1 MSFPSSSCVKGRID
15 YFQFCNCM
23 WLRTRSGEDDQ
34 GSSNSEEEK
43 RLGKGRRRFGGG
55 QKINYIKRFEFVKW
69 PAEGIQLASHAL
81 RAVLRDQGL
90 WAKEAC
96 EPCPPGRSF
105 GAKARG
111 PKRLA
116 SHALRG
122 GPAGPRPA
130 GQNSQPCPLG
140 SKPVGRRGLR
150 AMKACGPKSNCEPC
164 PSGRSFGTA
173 A

>member
-1 MSFPSSSCVKGRID
+1 MSRVELITFSFATACGSELAVGKTIKVRRSIQRRGEEAWKGSSSIWGWTK
-15 YFQFCNCM
+15 NK
-23 WLRTRSGEDDQ
+23 L
-34 GSSNSEEEK
+34 
-43 RLGKGRRRFGGG
+43 
-55 QKINYIKRFEFVKW
+55 KRFEYGPQKVSSLQAM
-69 PAEGIQLASHAL
+69 PL

-105 GAKARG
+105 GTKACG

-130 GQNSQPCPLG
+130 GQNSQRCPLG